1 MKTKEKEKAIE
12 ICKNLKQTLNN
23 LSELKNKVESKST
36 AYESTR
42 VRRND
47 LLKRK
52 KNLMTTYNLTE
63 KDLN

>member
-1 MKTKEKEKAIE
+1 MKTKTKEKVIE